1 VLEVAPASP
10 PRPSPTVPA
19 GATGV
24 QVWVDIE
31 NPPQVRYLLPIVR
44 GLRERGVHVVV
55 TARDYG
61 IALDLL
67 KREGVDFRPLGAH
80 FGASKVGKIAGN
92 LRRTIQLRGLMRRGE
107 RTAAVIS
114 CSRSASLAARSLAVP
129 SFVISDYEYVN
140 LAAFRAAGSYVFHP
154 DVIPAEA
161 YTSRGV
167 DARRLLPFAGI
178 KEDISFAGIDP
189 GTVSAA
195 RIPEADAHPGVTR
208 VLVRPPAEESHYHR
222 AESSSFADEV
232 LRCLARRDDC
242 LTLFSPRYDHQVKR
256 LAGHDWKR
264 APVVLDRPIDFVELY
279 NAVDVVVSGGGTMT
293 REAAYVGVP
302 AISIFQG
309 QLGAVDRYLASL
321 GRLTLL
327 SEPSELDLVDLHAPR
342 QPPLAEHTYAV
353 DRIVDRLLSIV
364 VPESEQLPSAE

>member
-1 VLEVAPASP
+1 
-10 PRPSPTVPA
+10 
-19 GATGV
+19 
-24 QVWVDIE
+24 VDIE

-44 GLRERGVHVVV
+44 RLRERDAHVVV

-61 IALDLL
+61 ITLELL

-80 FGASKVGKIAGN
+80 FGASKVSKVAGN
-92 LRRTIQLRGLMRRGE
+92 LRRTIQLRRLMRRAD

-129 SFVISDYEYVN
+129 SFVICDYEFVN
-140 LAAFRAAGSYVFHP
+140 LAAFRVARSYVLHP
-154 DVIPAEA
+154 DVIPAA
-161 YTSRGV
+161 AFTSRGV
-167 DARRLLPFAGI
+167 DSRRLLPFVGI
-178 KEDISFAGIDP
+178 KEGISFAGVDP
-189 GTVSAA
+189 SRIPPA
-195 RIPEADAHPGVTR
+195 RIPEADTHPGVTR

-222 AESSSFADEV
+222 TESTSFADEM

-242 LTLFSPRYDHQVKR
+242 LTLFLPRYDHQVGK
-256 LAGHDWKR
+256 LARHEWKR

-279 NAVDVVVSGGGTMT
+279 NTVDVVVSGGGTMT

-309 QLGAVDRYLASL
+309 KIGAVDRYLASL

-327 SEPSELDLVDLHAPR
+327 SEPSELDSVDLHTPR
-342 QPPLAEHTYAV
+342 QPPLAEHTDVV
-353 DRIVDRLLSIV
+353 DGIVDCLLSIAA
-364 VPESEQLPSAE
+364 PESGQLPSAG